1 MRTIIAPSL
10 LSANFLNLES
20 EIRTLN
26 VIDNLWLHLDIMDN
40 HFVPN
45 LTFGQTV
52 LKDVHKVSNH
62 PLDAHFMVTDPLS
75 FIEPFKEVKLKNF
88 TFHIETVADPVATC
102 KELKKHFESVGVSIK
117 PKTETSDLT
126 MDVLKEVD
134 LVLVMSVE
142 PGFGGQ
148 KFMPSA
154 LEKISELK
162 DIRNANGFNFK
173 IEVDGGVNDMN
184 SKKLIKA
191 GADILVAGSYIFNN
205 AQEEYSKRIHE
216 LRGKH

>member
-1 MRTIIAPSL
+1 MRTIVAPSL

-45 LTFGQTV
+45 LTFGKTV
-52 LKDVHKVSNH
+52 LKDVQKISNH

-75 FIEPFKEVKLKNF
+75 FIEPFKEVGIKNF
-88 TFHIETVADPVATC
+88 TFHLETVKDSIATI
-102 KELKKHFESVGVSIK
+102 KKLKDNFESVGVSIK
-117 PKTETSDLT
+117 PKTRASELT
-126 MDVLKEVD
+126 IDILEIVD

-148 KFMPSA
+148 KFMPNS
-154 LEKISELK
+154 LEKIRDLK
-162 DIRNANGFNFK
+162 DLRNANNYSYK
-173 IEVDGGVNDMN
+173 IEVDGGINDMN
-184 SKKLIKA
+184 SQSLIDA
-191 GADILVAGSYIFNN
+191 GADILVAGSYVFNN
-205 AQEEYSKRIHE
+205 AQEEYQKRISE
-216 LRGKH
+216 LRGDN